1 MHIWTCIGPGDPRPL
16 RRSATHIA
24 ARMPQTPDFSDVQTL
39 LLEPEP
45 SLRLVRSSLAAIGFR
60 RIVKGDPATPDLAT
74 LELTAFDL
82 ILVHA
87 TTEETAGF
95 ELIQRIRNRRFRTNP
110 FVCAMITAWE
120 PKPALIARAGSAG
133 ADGVLAKPFSMT
145 SIRDVVAKFVEQPR
159 PWIAAPGYV
168 GPDRRRDRGMGPDD
182 PVVEVPNTLRMK
194 ATGQPVGDVAEQID
208 RAWEAVAVLRLDRTA
223 RVAGEILRRAR
234 AEPEADGTGEALL
247 RLIGTMEEVAQRSGA
262 TDDPRTT
269 RIAGE
274 IAAILR
280 DALRAPR
287 RLASSL
293 SACITLADLLGAVAR
308 TPRAAPA
315 EAGAA

>member
-1 MHIWTCIGPGDPRPL
+1 
-16 RRSATHIA
+16 
-24 ARMPQTPDFSDVQTL
+24 
-39 LLEPEP
+39 
-45 SLRLVRSSLAAIGFR
+45 VRSSLAAIGFR

-95 ELIQRIRNRRFRTNP
+95 ELIQRIRNRRLRTNP
-110 FVCAMITAWE
+110 FVCAMITTWE
-120 PKPALIARAGSAG
+120 PKPALIARAGAAG
-133 ADGVLAKPFSMT
+133 ADGVLAKPFSMAT
-145 SIRDVVAKFVEQPR
+145 IRDMVAKFVEQPR

-168 GPDRRRDRGMGPDD
+168 GPDRRRDRGTGPDD

-194 ATGQPVGDVAEQID
+194 ATGQPVGDVAERID

>member
-1 MHIWTCIGPGDPRPL
+1 
-16 RRSATHIA
+16 
-24 ARMPQTPDFSDVQTL
+24 MPQTPDFSDVQTL

-45 SLRLVRSSLAAIGFR
+45 SLRLVRSSLAAMGFR
-60 RIVKGDPATPDLAT
+60 RIVKGDPAAPDIAT

-95 ELIQRIRNRRFRTNP
+95 DLVQRIRNRRFRTNP
-110 FVCAMITAWE
+110 FVCALITTWE
-120 PKPALIARAGSAG
+120 PKPALIARAGAAG
-133 ADGVLAKPFSMT
+133 ADGVLAKPFSMA
-145 SIRDVVAKFVEQPR
+145 SIRDVVAKFVDQPR

-182 PVVEVPNTLRMK
+182 PVVEVPNTLRTK
-194 ATGQPVGDVAEQID
+194 ATGQPVGDMAERID
-208 RAWEAVAVLRLDRTA
+208 RAWEAVATLRLERTA
-223 RVAGEILRRAR
+223 RDAGEILRRAR
-234 AEPEADGTGEALL
+234 AEPEADGNAEALR
-247 RLIGTMEEVAQRSGA
+247 RLIGTMEEVAQRPGPA
-262 TDDPRTT
+262 DDPRPG

-274 IAAILR
+274 VAAILR
-280 DALRAPR
+280 EALRAPR
-287 RLASSL
+287 RLPSSL

-308 TPRAAPA
+308 SPRTAPA

>member
-1 MHIWTCIGPGDPRPL
+1 MHIATCIGPGDPRPMRL
-16 RRSATHIA
+16 SVNRIA

-45 SLRLVRSSLAAIGFR
+45 SLRLVRSSLAALGLR
-60 RIVKGDPATPDLAT
+60 RIVKGDPALPDLAT

-95 ELIQRIRNRRFRTNP
+95 ELIQRIRNRRLRTNP
-110 FVCAMITAWE
+110 FVCAMITTWE
-120 PKPALIARAGSAG
+120 PKPALIARAGAAG
-133 ADGVLAKPFSMT
+133 ADGVLAKPFSMAT
-145 SIRDVVAKFVEQPR
+145 IRDMVAKFVEQPR

-168 GPDRRRDRGMGPDD
+168 GPDRRRDRGTGPDD

-194 ATGQPVGDVAEQID
+194 ATGQPVDDMAERID
-208 RAWEAVAVLRLDRTA
+208 RAWEAVAALRLERTA

-247 RLIGTMEEVAQRSGA
+247 RLIGTMEEVARRSGA
-262 TDDPRTT
+262 TDDPRPA

-274 IAAILR
+274 LATILR
-280 DALRAPR
+280 DALPAPR

-293 SACITLADLLGAVAR
+293 SASITLADLLGAVAR
-308 TPRAAPA
+308 SPHAAPA